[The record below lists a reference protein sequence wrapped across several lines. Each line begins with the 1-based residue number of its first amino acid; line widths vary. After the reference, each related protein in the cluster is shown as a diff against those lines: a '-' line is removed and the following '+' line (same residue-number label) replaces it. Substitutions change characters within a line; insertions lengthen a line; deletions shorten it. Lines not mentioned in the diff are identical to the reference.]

1 MILLEEGIKIVMKGW
16 GGGGVKGERNETIKR
31 DETIKKKKKRG
42 GVARLE
48 TKLKKLSSPLTLAKK
63 EGNVRKWVVASVG
76 ALG

>member
-1 MILLEEGIKIVMKGW
+1 
-16 GGGGVKGERNETIKR
+16 VKGERNETIKR